1 MEVAKGMF
9 RHEIIKASCFETGL
23 HLKASHVHALDLM
36 SFNLQHISRKL
47 EYATPLTWGVI
58 DALLDARSNVQFQG
72 KENLQQD
79 VNYDSWHIEDI
90 DNIPVNAMCGDRSYM
105 QGEMELDEG
114 EIKVE
119 DNSLQQIISS
129 QKYWGGANLLTCN
142 AEGMH
147 DPLNHGQQY
156 KSLM

>member
-9 RHEIIKASCFETGL
+9 RHEIIKASCFEMSL
-23 HLKASHVHALDLM
+23 HLKESHGCASDLM
-36 SFNLQHISRKL
+36 SFDLQHIARKL

-58 DALLDARSNVQFQG
+58 DALLDARPNVQFQG

-90 DNIPVNAMCGDRSYM
+90 DNVSVNAMHGDRSYM
-105 QGEMELDEG
+105 QGEMEVDEG

-119 DNSLQQIISS
+119 DSL
-129 QKYWGGANLLTCN
+129 W
-142 AEGMH
+142 
-147 DPLNHGQQY
+147 
-156 KSLM
+156 